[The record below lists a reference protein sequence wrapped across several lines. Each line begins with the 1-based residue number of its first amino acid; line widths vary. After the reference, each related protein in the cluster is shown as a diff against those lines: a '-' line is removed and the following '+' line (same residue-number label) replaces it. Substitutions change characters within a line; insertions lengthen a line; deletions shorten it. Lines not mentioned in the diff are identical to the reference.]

1 MKIFKIYKKNLK
13 NIVKNPAA
21 LVVVLGL
28 CIIPSL
34 YAWITL
40 KANWDPYVDTGNVPV
55 AIVNEDKGTIIN
67 NQIVN
72 VGDQIVNQLKQN
84 KSIKWTFVGEAVANE
99 GLKSGEYYAV
109 IIIPSDFSS
118 DLATLST
125 GTPVKPDI
133 IYKVNEKTNAIA
145 TKITDIAASQL
156 QQQIK
161 ESFVKSVNE
170 AVIKEANVVGKEI
183 KKNEPMI
190 LQLKDVIAS
199 TNNNIG
205 KIENNIS
212 GATVNVNE
220 LNSYL
225 NNVQKNLPTI
235 TNAINSLQQ
244 VTAAS
249 QGLIQSTKNTVSNAN
264 NNINS
269 NISQM
274 ESTNT
279 QLQGFISSLKEL
291 NATAS
296 NNESTI
302 QLINNALGANER
314 LSGTVNSTIGLLQS
328 LNNLLQNNA
337 LSGLIGQLN
346 QTASQLNEQR
356 TELNTLK
363 TNLADKAPA
372 EKVEGVLNNISNVS
386 NGLTS
391 DISNFA
397 HNFTANGTATVNGL
411 TNNLNLSLNNVNSIL
426 ESSRAIVPQLKALT
440 DLGISAGNLTT
451 EKTQELSKK
460 LNSFKGTLSELQDKT
475 KGLNSEALDNLVNV
489 LEKNPNDIS
498 SFLSSPVSIKVEE
511 LYGMS
516 VFGIGLAPFY
526 TVLSIWVGAL
536 LLTSLLK
543 AGDPE
548 EEDGTKKTLMEIH
561 FGKMLVFLTI
571 NFIQATIVTLGDVYL
586 LGISPYSIW
595 MLLGFAWLSGITFT
609 VIIFTLVSLMGNM
622 GKALCIVIMVMQV
635 AGTGAIYP
643 IQVNPEIFQKLYYV
657 WPFTYA
663 IDAFRE
669 SIGGPDM
676 SRVMHDLKILLIFLI
691 VFLALGFLQIIMHK
705 NTEKM
710 EELFKESGL

>member
-1 MKIFKIYKKNLK
+1 M
-13 NIVKNPAA
+13 KNPAA

-40 KANWDPYVDTGNVPV
+40 KANWDLYVDTGNVPV

-302 QLINNALGANER
+302 QLINNALGANGE
-314 LSGTVNSTIGLLQS
+314 
-328 LNNLLQNNA
+328 
-337 LSGLIGQLN
+337 
-346 QTASQLNEQR
+346 
-356 TELNTLK
+356 
-363 TNLADKAPA
+363 
-372 EKVEGVLNNISNVS
+372 
-386 NGLTS
+386 
-391 DISNFA
+391 
-397 HNFTANGTATVNGL
+397 
-411 TNNLNLSLNNVNSIL
+411 
-426 ESSRAIVPQLKALT
+426 
-440 DLGISAGNLTT
+440 
-451 EKTQELSKK
+451 
-460 LNSFKGTLSELQDKT
+460 
-475 KGLNSEALDNLVNV
+475 
-489 LEKNPNDIS
+489 
-498 SFLSSPVSIKVEE
+498 
-511 LYGMS
+511 
-516 VFGIGLAPFY
+516 
-526 TVLSIWVGAL
+526 
-536 LLTSLLK
+536 
-543 AGDPE
+543 
-548 EEDGTKKTLMEIH
+548 
-561 FGKMLVFLTI
+561 
-571 NFIQATIVTLGDVYL
+571 
-586 LGISPYSIW
+586 
-595 MLLGFAWLSGITFT
+595 TFR
-609 VIIFTLVSLMGNM
+609 N
-622 GKALCIVIMVMQV
+622 C
-635 AGTGAIYP
+635 
-643 IQVNPEIFQKLYYV
+643 
-657 WPFTYA
+657 
-663 IDAFRE
+663 
-669 SIGGPDM
+669 
-676 SRVMHDLKILLIFLI
+676 
-691 VFLALGFLQIIMHK
+691 
-705 NTEKM
+705 
-710 EELFKESGL
+710 

>member
-55 AIVNEDKGTIIN
+55 AIVNEDKGTILN

-72 VGDQIVNQLKQN
+72 VGDQIVSQLKQN
-84 KSIKWTFVGEAVANE
+84 KSIKWTFVGEEVANE

-109 IIIPSDFSS
+109 IIIPSDFSA

-199 TNNNIG
+199 TNNNIS

-543 AGDPE
+543 VGDPE
-548 EEDGTKKTLMEIH
+548 EEDGTKKTLIEIH
-561 FGKMLVFLTI
+561 FGKMLLFLTI
-571 NFIQATIVTLGDVYL
+571 NFIQATIVTLGDVFL
-586 LGISPYSIW
+586 LGISPYSMW

-643 IQVNPEIFQKLYYV
+643 IQVNPEIFQKLYYI

-676 SRVMHDLKILLIFLI
+676 IRVMHDLKILLIFLI
-691 VFLALGFLQIIMHK
+691 VFLALGFLQIVMHK

>member
-55 AIVNEDKGTIIN
+55 AIVNEDKGTILN

-72 VGDQIVNQLKQN
+72 VGDQIVSQLKQN
-84 KSIKWTFVGEAVANE
+84 KSIKWTFVGEEVANE

-109 IIIPSDFSS
+109 IIIPSDFSA

-543 AGDPE
+543 VGDPE

-586 LGISPYSIW
+586 LGISPDSIW

-669 SIGGPDM
+669 SIGGPDIV
-676 SRVMHDLKILLIFLI
+676 RVMHDLKILLIFLI
-691 VFLALGFLQIIMHK
+691 VFLALGFLQIVMHK

>member
-72 VGDQIVNQLKQN
+72 VGDQIVSQLKQN
-84 KSIKWTFVGEAVANE
+84 KSIKWTFVGEEVANE

-676 SRVMHDLKILLIFLI
+676 TRVVHDLKILLIFLI
-691 VFLALGFLQIIMHK
+691 VFLALGFLQIVMHK

>member
-55 AIVNEDKGTIIN
+55 AIVNEDKGTILN

-72 VGDQIVNQLKQN
+72 VGDQIVSQLKQN
-84 KSIKWTFVGEAVANE
+84 KSIKWTFVGEEVANE

-109 IIIPSDFSS
+109 IIIPSDFSA

-346 QTASQLNEQR
+346 QTSSQLNEQR

-543 AGDPE
+543 VGDPE

-669 SIGGPDM
+669 SIGGPDIV
-676 SRVMHDLKILLIFLI
+676 RVMHDLKILLIFLI
-691 VFLALGFLQIIMHK
+691 VFLALGFLQIVMHK

>member
-13 NIVKNPAA
+13 NILKNPAA
-21 LVVVLGL
+21 LIVILGL
-28 CIIPSL
+28 CIVPSL

-40 KANWDPYVDTGNVPV
+40 KANWNPYVDTGNVPV
-55 AIVNEDKGTIIN
+55 AVVNEDKGTIIN

-72 VGDQIVNQLKQN
+72 VGDQIVDQLKQN
-84 KSIKWTFVGEAVANE
+84 KDIKWTFVGEAVANQ

-109 IIIPSDFSS
+109 IVIPSDFSS

-170 AVIKEANVVGKEI
+170 AVIKKANVVGGEI

-190 LQLKDVIAS
+190 LQLKNVMAS
-199 TNNNIG
+199 TNNSIG
-205 KIENNIS
+205 KIEQNIN

-220 LNSYL
+220 LSSYL
-225 NNVQKNLPTI
+225 SNIQNNLPTI
-235 TNAINSLQQ
+235 TNAIDSLQQ
-244 VTAAS
+244 VTGAS
-249 QGLIQSTKNTVSNAN
+249 QALIQSTKNTVSNAN

-274 ESTNT
+274 ENTNT

-302 QLINNALGANER
+302 QLVNNALGANEK
-314 LSGTVNSTIGLLQS
+314 LSGTVNSTISLLQG
-328 LNNLLQNNA
+328 LNNMLQNNA

-346 QTASQLNEQR
+346 QTQSQLNEQR

-363 TNLADKAPA
+363 TNLANKAPA
-372 EKVEGVLNNISNVS
+372 EKIEGVLNNISNVS

-391 DISNFA
+391 DITGFA
-397 HNFTANGTATVNGL
+397 NNFTTNGSATVNGL
-411 TNNLNLSLNNVNSIL
+411 SNNLNLTLNNVNSIL

-440 DLGISAGNLTT
+440 NLGISAGNLTT

-475 KGLNSEALDNLVNV
+475 KGLNSEALNNLVTL

-543 AGDPE
+543 VGDPE

-561 FGKMLVFLTI
+561 FGKMLLFLTI
-571 NFIQATIVTLGDVYL
+571 NFIQATIVTLGDVFL

-595 MLLGFAWLSGITFT
+595 MLLGFAWFSGITFT

-643 IQVNPEIFQKLYYV
+643 IQVNPEIFQKLYYI

-669 SIGGPDM
+669 SIGGPDVP
-676 SRVMHDLKILLIFLI
+676 RVIHDFKILLIYLV
-691 VFLALGFLQIIMHK
+691 VFFILGFLQIVMHK
-705 NTEKM
+705 RTEKM

>member
-72 VGDQIVNQLKQN
+72 VGDQIVSQLKQN
-84 KSIKWTFVGEAVANE
+84 KSIKWTFVGEEVANE

-274 ESTNT
+274 ESANT

-676 SRVMHDLKILLIFLI
+676 TRVVHDLKILLIFLI
-691 VFLALGFLQIIMHK
+691 VFLALGFLQIVMHK

>member
-109 IIIPSDFSS
+109 IIIPSDFSL